1 MIRSAVSNEKE
12 TAVAEND
19 RTNPSPLP
27 PHVQLIQMGT
37 AYWVSRVV
45 YAAAKLGL
53 ADRLAD
59 GPKSAAELAGPT
71 GTHAPSLHRL
81 MRTLASLG
89 ILTERDAQKFALT
102 PLGEALKT
110 GAPGSARASILT
122 LGGPFG
128 WRAWEQM
135 MYSLETGKTGFE
147 KAFGMGAFDYLAQ
160 HPDEASLFSE
170 TMIGVHGAEPAAVA
184 AAYDFSAFGTVVDVG
199 GASGNLL
206 AAILTRHAT
215 PRGILFDLPHV
226 VRDAP
231 ALLATRG
238 IADRV
243 AIESGSFFETVPTGG
258 DAYMLSHIIHDWCE
272 EQCLTILGHCRKAM
286 KPESRLLIVEMVLPP
301 GDTPHPGKMLDMTML
316 VMPGGEERTEA
327 EYAALLG
334 KAGLRMTRVVP
345 TESAVS
351 VVEAVPA

>member
-1 MIRSAVSNEKE
+1 MGA
-12 TAVAEND
+12 ND
-19 RTNPSPLP
+19 RVNAESLP
-27 PHVQLIQMGT
+27 PHAQLIQMGT
-37 AYWVSRVV
+37 TYWISRLV

-89 ILTERDAQKFALT
+89 ILTERDAQRFALT

-128 WRAWEQM
+128 WRAWEQL

-147 KAFGMGAFDYLAQ
+147 KAFGMGAFEYLAQ

-170 TMIGVHGAEPAAVA
+170 TMIGVHGAEPDAVA
-184 AAYDFSAFGTVVDVG
+184 AAYDFSVFGTVADVG

-206 AAILTRHAT
+206 AAILTRHRA

-231 ALLATRG
+231 ALLAKRG
-238 IADRV
+238 VADRV
-243 AIESGSFFETVPTGG
+243 SIESGSFFETVPKGA
-258 DAYMLSHIIHDWCE
+258 DAYVLSHIIHDWSE
-272 EQCLTILGHCRKAM
+272 EQCLTILGHCR
-286 KPESRLLIVEMVLPP
+286 SRRTRPRPQGHEA
-301 GDTPHPGKMLDMTML
+301 
-316 VMPGGEERTEA
+316 GEQAAARRDGA
-327 EYAALLG
+327 PAGRHAALREDPRHDDARDARRRG
-334 KAGLRMTRVVP
+334 AVGGRVRGAARRGRAAHDPGRSDGVGRQRGGSGPGLRLRP
-345 TESAVS
+345 
-351 VVEAVPA
+351 